1 MKAER
6 KQKIAV
12 FGGSFDPPHYGHYDI
27 VKNLER
33 AFDRVIVVP
42 SYISPFKT
50 NGGEDAKVRLGLC
63 KKLFTSDKTEV
74 CSREINKKGVS
85 YSVDTAAYFA
95 KKYKDAALYWV
106 IGSEE
111 VKRLSDWHDLDRLK
125 TLVTF
130 LVVPRPGY
138 AADESDVK
146 ALKKRKVKLKTAK
159 FDGLDISSTA
169 VKIDTAFKKP
179 NSAVPDIVRKTA
191 AAKGLFDPYSKY
203 VAALYAYGLSE
214 KRINHIYGT
223 TVRGAELAKLYG
235 GSVHDAVVACILHDI
250 AKEKDGSEYAG
261 AVDTDGYPEPTV
273 HAPIGAYIAKKEF
286 GVSDEIARAI
296 RVHATADGNMTLL
309 DEIVYLADKSEMNRS
324 YKEVFELRRLCA
336 EDKDKAMAY
345 ILPKVADYREDA
357 VPCRMTEAA
366 VALYAAR
373 LKEKSAAEKGAEKDK
388 EKTDG
393 AKSGALPVLRG
404 GRELSEIKSKSVA
417 VFNKPE
423 KSLAVKPVGEMVP
436 VADKEKNAVKEI
448 AFTVAA
454 ELSLHKAHDIDII
467 DLGGKTIIADYFVI
481 ASASSTTA
489 VKALMGYTEDILTK
503 KYGLDPIRRDV
514 DGEWVALD
522 YGGVIVH
529 IFTDRTREFYN
540 IERLWADGKNVT
552 RFDD

>member
-6 KQKIAV
+6 KQKIAI

-50 NGGEDAKVRLGLC
+50 DGSEDAKVRLSLC
-63 KKLFTSDKTEV
+63 KKLFVSDKTEV

-95 KKYKDAALYWV
+95 KKYKDAALFWV

-111 VKRLSDWHDLDRLK
+111 VKRLHDWHDLDKLK

-138 AADESDVK
+138 EASDADI
-146 ALKKRKVKLKTAK
+146 ALLKKRKVKLKTAK
-159 FDGLDISSTA
+159 FNGLAISSTKI
-169 VKIDTAFKKP
+169 KIDSAFKKS
-179 NSAVPDIVRKTA
+179 NQSVPDIVRKVA
-191 AAKGLFDPYSKY
+191 EAKGLFDPYSEY
-203 VAALYAYGLSE
+203 VAALKAHGLSQ
-214 KRINHIYGT
+214 KRLEHIYGT

-235 GSVHDAVVACILHDI
+235 GSVRDAVVACILHDVAKSTD
-250 AKEKDGSEYAG
+250 AKEYTG
-261 AVDTDGYPEPTV
+261 AVDVEGYPEPTV
-273 HAPIGAYIAKKEF
+273 HAPIGAYIAQKEF

-296 RVHATADGNMTLL
+296 RVHTTADGNMTLL
-309 DEIVYLADKSEMNRS
+309 DEIVYLADKSEAGRR
-324 YKEVFELRRLCA
+324 YDQVYRLRELCA
-336 EDKDKAMAY
+336 RDKDEAMAY
-345 ILPKVADYREDA
+345 ILPLIAGYREDA
-357 VPCRMTEAA
+357 VPCKFTDDAI
-366 VALYAAR
+366 ALYAAR
-373 LKEKSAAEKGAEKDK
+373 IKDK
-388 EKTDG
+388 TATEDQPRQSYDK
-393 AKSGALPVLRG
+393 AQSGTLPVVRG
-404 GRELSEIKSKSVA
+404 GRELSEIKSKAMA
-417 VFNKPE
+417 VFNKPD
-423 KSLAVKPVGEMVP
+423 KSVAVKPSAELAP
-436 VADKEKNAVKEI
+436 VADKEKNRIREI

-467 DLGGKTIIADYFVI
+467 DLGGKTIIADYFVV

-503 KYGLDPIRRDV
+503 KYGLDPTRRDV

-529 IFTDRTREFYN
+529 IFTDKTREFYN

-552 RFDD
+552 RFGD